1 MRQECSLMSSQMRT
15 KNIRQHLSDDLMI
28 SLSIKDILLLIT
40 NVLSSYVAVCRL
52 EVVMKILKG
61 KVRVD
66 KKHNKINLIQMKIS
80 DFKYSENF

>member
-1 MRQECSLMSSQMRT
+1 
-15 KNIRQHLSDDLMI
+15 MI